1 MFCITLY
8 NRIMKKS
15 SFLIILLLLLP
26 FVNVFA
32 QEQPFKITHG
42 PYLQDLGETGVTIL
56 WTTNRD
62 AIAWV
67 ETAPDDSTHFYLK
80 ERPKYFSQEYGFK
93 KVSSVHSV
101 RIDRLHPG
109 TRYRYRIYSQE
120 VLSHQGTDVLYGKA
134 VASDVFRSKPFEF
147 VTNDITRK
155 NISFIMLNDIH
166 ERNEVMESLLKG
178 TDWQKTDLVFFN
190 GDMVNDL
197 RSEEQMFNGFMDTAV
212 RLFAGSIPMYYARG
226 NHETRGNFATAFVN
240 YFPGPSGNLYYLF
253 RHGPVCFVVLD
264 CGEDKPDSDIE
275 YSGIVAF
282 DAYREKETQWLK
294 EALVSDTF
302 KNAPYKVV
310 VAHVPPF
317 GGWHGDQEVAERFV
331 PLLNAAGADV
341 MLCGHLHRYVRQSP
355 KPGQDFPVIVNSN
368 NTVLKARADQD
379 ALKIEILNLK
389 GELVDSLV
397 IHPKH

>member
-1 MFCITLY
+1 
-8 NRIMKKS
+8 MKKS
-15 SFLIILLLLLP
+15 SFLIILLLLLS

-42 PYLQDLGETGVTIL
+42 PYLQDMSETGMTLL

-80 ERPKYFSQEYGFK
+80 ERPKYFSEENGFK

-101 RIDRLHPG
+101 RIDRLQPG

-120 VLSHQGTDVLYGKA
+120 VLSHQETEVLYGKA
-134 VASDVFRSKPFEF
+134 VASDVFRSKPFGF

-155 NISFIMLNDIH
+155 NISFVMLNDIH
-166 ERNEVMESLLKG
+166 ERNEVMENLLKG
-178 TDWQKTDLVFFN
+178 TDWQKTDLVLFN
-190 GDMVNDL
+190 GDMVNNL
-197 RSEEQMFNGFMDTAV
+197 RSEEQMFGGFMDTAV

-226 NHETRGNFATAFVN
+226 NHETRGNFATAFAD
-240 YFPGPSGNLYYLF
+240 YFPGPWGNLYYLF
-253 RHGPVCFVVLD
+253 RQGPVCFVVLD

-282 DAYREKETQWLK
+282 DAYREKEAQWLK
-294 EALVSDTF
+294 EALLSDTF

-310 VAHVPPF
+310 VAHIPPF
-317 GGWHGDQEVAERFV
+317 GGWHGEQEVAERFV

-341 MLCGHLHRYVRQSP
+341 MLCGHLHRYVRQNP

-368 NTVLKARADQD
+368 NTVLKAHADKN
-379 ALKIEILNLK
+379 ALKIDILNLNGK
-389 GELVDSLV
+389 LVDSLE
-397 IHPKH
+397 IHPE